1 MASLI
6 HIIPDIHIRGK
17 ILTSSSPVANTPLCF
32 RLIIKLEK
40 WEYKACFV
48 FVFFIFLPEVK
59 RPLLQKSTIIVNCL
73 YITPQQTTNTC
84 LNKQNIAL
92 NLSLCL
98 HQELVCFFFLSQCR
112 LFILKLQMPSQG
124 YSKLQA
130 MLNLSSLCKKKRK
143 KKSISEKV
151 SHSHLLWHL
160 KVGLNRCC
168 IATGLQVICQSSQ
181 VFCML
186 FSVP

>member
-130 MLNLSSLCKKKRK
+130 MLNLSSLCKKKK
-143 KKSISEKV
+143 EKIYQWKS
-151 SHSHLLWHL
+151 
-160 KVGLNRCC
+160 
-168 IATGLQVICQSSQ
+168 Q
-181 VFCML
+181 
-186 FSVP
+186 P